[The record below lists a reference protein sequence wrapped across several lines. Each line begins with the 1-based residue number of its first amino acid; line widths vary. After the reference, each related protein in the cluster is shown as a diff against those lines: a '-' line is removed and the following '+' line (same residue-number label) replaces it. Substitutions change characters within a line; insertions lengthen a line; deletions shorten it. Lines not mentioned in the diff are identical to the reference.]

1 MSSSVPLETIET
13 YLQTFAQTWD
23 DDTPISEVRFVVL
36 DSETTGLDPRTDRL
50 ITIGAVSVRADQILL
65 DDVFE
70 EMIKIAYNSSAVTV
84 HGITRDEAS
93 KGADEPEAV
102 LGFLEYLKD
111 GVIVGHHIGHDVE
124 MLNRACERHF
134 GMKMLNR
141 SLDTMDLALYLKDD
155 GVFPD
160 SVDFGGFTLDALC
173 AAFEIEP
180 WDRHTAGGDAFI
192 TALVFQRLLRLAK
205 KAGRNSLV
213 SIVTPYPI
221 PEEDPE

>member
-13 YLQTFAQTWD
+13 YLQSFSETWND
-23 DDTPISEVRFVVL
+23 ETPIKEVRFVVL

-50 ITIGAVSVRADQILL
+50 ITIGAVSVRDEQILL

-70 EMIKIAYNSSAVTV
+70 EMMKIAYNSSAVTV

-93 KGADEPEAV
+93 KGVDEPEAV
-102 LGFLEYLKD
+102 LDFLDYLKD

-134 GMKMLNR
+134 GMKLLNR

-155 GVFPD
+155 GVFAEG
-160 SVDFGGFTLDALC
+160 VNFGGFTLDALC
-173 AAFEIEP
+173 TAFEIEP

-192 TALVFQRLLRLAK
+192 TALVFQRLLRLAR
-205 KAGRNSLV
+205 KAGRSTLA
-213 SIVTPYPI
+213 SIATPYPI
-221 PEEDPE
+221 PEEEPE

>member
-1 MSSSVPLETIET
+1 MSSSVPLDTIET
-13 YLQTFAQTWD
+13 YLQSFEATWD
-23 DDTPISEVRFVVL
+23 DNTPVGEIRFVVL

-50 ITIGAVSVRADQILL
+50 ITIGAVSVSSEQILL

-93 KGADEPEAV
+93 SGLDEPQAV
-102 LGFLEYLKD
+102 LDFLEYVRD

-134 GMKMLNR
+134 GIKLLNR

-155 GVFPD
+155 GIFPD
-160 SVDFGGFTLDALC
+160 AIDFGGFTLDALC

-192 TALVFQRLLRLAK
+192 TALVFQRLLRFAR
-205 KAGRNSLV
+205 KAGRTTLA
-213 SIVTPYPI
+213 SIATPYPI
-221 PEEDPE
+221 PEEEPE